1 MVNGKPQIFYD
12 AIGLC
17 LSIDWIFSVNSLLKI
32 NVDDSST
39 KAKSTK
45 NSPTINTRT
54 QQFDQRNK
62 GDNQKYVEPKRQ
74 PTKTEQPTNKKRVNE
89 DDSLGVYMTMDEIAD
104 LVTAVKENSKSRS
117 TFDKNFI

>member
-1 MVNGKPQIFYD
+1 M
-12 AIGLC
+12 
-17 LSIDWIFSVNSLLKI
+17 

-39 KAKSTK
+39 KARSKR
-45 NSPTINTRT
+45 NSRAINTTTR
-54 QQFDQRNK
+54 QFDQRNK
-62 GDNQKYVEPKRQ
+62 GDNQKHVEPKRQ